1 MAVASHLD
9 LPICFLDLT
18 GDRRITDSELQG
30 LVNSAPSPSI
40 LVIEEVD
47 TLFLSKK
54 EAAEKSGR
62 EQGER
67 RRGRSRSPTPPPQP
81 KKATPPPAVPMSTE
95 QLQGFCALL
104 EECRAALKEEGGLG
118 ERLASIAAKL
128 KAYALPPLPPLPVVA
143 AEGKGAGA
151 GAMAAAVTAA
161 ATPPLALNLSP
172 PPPALQTTAEWAA
185 LLAELE
191 TKFRYDAGTSTF
203 ARPLADLQ
211 ELQRA
216 LGPTSLSLALTASN
230 ASEMYK
236 ALAEVKAEDV
246 GGTLDAALRAA
257 RARLE
262 RGAEEAA
269 PPAPAPEDAPYKSEA
284 QFRERSADCSC
295 SFGGLLQALDGVTAQ
310 EGRLVFFTTNHREK
324 LDEALIRPGRMDRKF
339 EFKPAGVPEL
349 LRQFRHFFSLL
360 ERGGGQGLRP
370 SAADMDAHVAAFEV
384 AVQAAA
390 ASPGFKMPTLATTQV
405 YFQTKFLEQDPPL
418 AAVKGFAEVFV
429 ADGGKRIEHNMCTSP
444 VLQLRGGSTGG
455 GGGEKK

>member
-18 GDRRITDSELQG
+18 GERKMKDSELQG
-30 LVNSAPSPSI
+30 LVNSAPTPSI

-54 EAAEKSGR
+54 EAAEKSGMGVQQ
-62 EQGER
+62 QGR
-67 RRGRSRSPTPPPQP
+67 RRGRSRSPSPPPQP
-81 KKATPPPAVPMSTE
+81 KTPPPAPKVPMSPD
-95 QLQGFCALL
+95 QLQGFCAML
-104 EECRAALKEEGGLG
+104 EECRAALKEEGDLG
-118 ERLASIAAKL
+118 ARLASVAAKL
-128 KAYALPPLPPLPVVA
+128 KAFVSLPLPVVA
-143 AEGKGAGA
+143 SEGKDAGA
-151 GAMAAAVTAA
+151 AAAAA
-161 ATPPLALNLSP
+161 AAPPLALNLSP
-172 PPPALQTTAEWAA
+172 SLPALETTSEFVA
-185 LLAELE
+185 LLAQLA
-191 TKFRYDAGTSTF
+191 KYRYDAGACAF

-216 LGPTSLSLALTASN
+216 LGPSSLSLALTASN
-230 ASEMYK
+230 TSEVYK
-236 ALAEVKAEDV
+236 ALADVKAEDV
-246 GGTLDAALRAA
+246 VGALDAALRAA
-257 RARLE
+257 RARLQGAGE
-262 RGAEEAA
+262 REAA
-269 PPAPAPEDAPYKSEA
+269 PAPAPEDAPYKSEA

-360 ERGGGQGLRP
+360 ERGGGGGRP
-370 SAADMDAHVAAFEV
+370 SAAEMDTHVAAFEV

-390 ASPGFKMPTLATTQV
+390 ASPGFKFPTLATTQV

-429 ADGGKRIEHNMCTSP
+429 ADGGARVEHNMCTSP
-444 VLQLRGGSTGG
+444 VLQLRGGSAGG
-455 GGGEKK
+455 AMGGKNG